1 MCDREGV
8 YPVSGFPFVI
18 GKEASGVVVALPTDE
33 SVLNN
38 PDYKKRGYKEGS
50 RVAVVR
56 CAVYTL
62 LAVAHEPTGLSWFT
76 CGIRFCTLE
85 HGICDPGVGVDID
98 GRLGPRARIDS
109 YFLHGRSIQ
118 RTKG

>member
-56 CAVYTL
+56 CAIYTL
-62 LAVAHEPTGLSWFT
+62 SCSSSRAHR
-76 CGIRFCTLE
+76 ITLV
-85 HGICDPGVGVDID
+85 HM
-98 GRLGPRARIDS
+98 RNTFLYLGTR
-109 YFLHGRSIQ
+109 YM
-118 RTKG
+118 